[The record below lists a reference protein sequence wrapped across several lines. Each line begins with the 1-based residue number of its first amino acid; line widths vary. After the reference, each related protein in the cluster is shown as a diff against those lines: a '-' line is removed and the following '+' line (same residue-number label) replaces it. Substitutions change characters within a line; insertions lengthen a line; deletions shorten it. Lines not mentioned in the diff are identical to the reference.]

1 MAREKQVKKEKDAM
15 EYQANPNAREIQGK
29 LNNLQYAETD
39 KSINLGYI
47 P

>member
-1 MAREKQVKKEKDAM
+1 MTREKQAKKEKDTM
-15 EYQANPNAREIQGK
+15 EYQANPNTREIQGK
-29 LNNLQYAETD
+29 LNNLPYAETD